1 MYFKSSGRTNPG
13 TKKYDSYYRL
23 VESYRNETGRI
34 CHRTILNVGF
44 LDDELTPEQLNLIAR
59 TLTDMYQRKQSIFP
73 QTDSLITKW
82 VTELWGKIVGG
93 KRLDLT
99 TYDENNRMINADT
112 LKHSHVR
119 EVGAEWICYNTW
131 HQLGLDKVLIDND
144 FSEHEVKLA
153 QTQVISRAV
162 YPASEL
168 ATARWINENSAI
180 MELTGYDP
188 EKMNKDRLY
197 KSALK
202 LNSIKDKLEQ
212 QLSKKTNE
220 LFDIQDKIMLYDLT
234 NTYFEGEKRN
244 SKLAKYGRSKEKR
257 KDCKLVVLA
266 LVVNIHGFIKH
277 SSIHEGNFS
286 DCKDIEN
293 IIASLD
299 HATGSEKPIIVL
311 DAGIAT
317 KENLT
322 IIRNKGYHYLCVS
335 RTKIKHYVFDQSR
348 LVVQLETKSKKEV
361 LLKKI
366 LTPDNTDYCLEIT
379 SEMKA
384 KKEQGMKTQFET
396 RYEEELNK
404 IKISLTKKGGV
415 KLADKVNQRIG
426 RAKQKYPS
434 AQGRY
439 NIQLTYDEKNI
450 QVTDMTWSI
459 IEPKDK
465 EAIEELGK
473 YFIRTSM
480 DMKDEVLVWNVYNT
494 IREIESTFR
503 TLKTDLDLRPIYHKK
518 DESTIAHLNLGLLAY
533 WLVNTIRYQLKAS
546 KIHNC
551 WKEIVRTGNTQKVIT
566 TTGYNKAGKE
576 ITVRKCSDP
585 EEKLKKIQ
593 CILGIKSKP
602 FTKLKSVVHKPKL
615 KNLNNPVIRTVASG

>member
-1 MYFKSSGRTNPG
+1 MKVIFQIVKI
-13 TKKYDSYYRL
+13 KKR
-23 VESYRNETGRI
+23 
-34 CHRTILNVGF
+34 
-44 LDDELTPEQLNLIAR
+44 
-59 TLTDMYQRKQSIFP
+59 
-73 QTDSLITKW
+73 
-82 VTELWGKIVGG
+82 
-93 KRLDLT
+93 
-99 TYDENNRMINADT
+99 
-112 LKHSHVR
+112 
-119 EVGAEWICYNTW
+119 
-131 HQLGLDKVLIDND
+131 
-144 FSEHEVKLA
+144 
-153 QTQVISRAV
+153 
-162 YPASEL
+162 
-168 ATARWINENSAI
+168 
-180 MELTGYDP
+180 
-188 EKMNKDRLY
+188 
-197 KSALK
+197 
-202 LNSIKDKLEQ
+202 
-212 QLSKKTNE
+212 
-220 LFDIQDKIMLYDLT
+220 
-234 NTYFEGEKRN
+234 
-244 SKLAKYGRSKEKR
+244 
-257 KDCKLVVLA
+257 
-266 LVVNIHGFIKH
+266 
-277 SSIHEGNFS
+277 
-286 DCKDIEN
+286 N

-361 LLKKI
+361 FLKKI

-404 IKISLTKKGGV
+404 IKTSLTKKGGV

-439 NIQLTYDEKNI
+439 NIQLAYDEKNI

-546 KIHNC
+546 KINNC
-551 WKEIVRTGNTQKVIT
+551 WKEIVRAGNTQKVIT

-585 EEKLKKIQ
+585 EEKIKKIQ
-593 CILGIKSKP
+593 SILGIKSKP

-615 KNLNNPVIRTVASG
+615 KNLKNPVIRAVVSG